1 MDETINNLDAETV
14 SQVARLFALYI
25 EDMQT
30 RAIDKKMYV
39 ITHSDQLQRMQMRD
53 GTVIVQ

>member
-53 GTVIVQ
+53 GTVVVK